1 MTTDRA
7 ASVYRSAA
15 AILVSVLLGTSSH
28 AQPASAQSGTTQ
40 TAPARPAPARHAPAR
55 RNAGTTVPD
64 SQAARA
70 QKLANTA
77 IEEVVVTAEKRA
89 STVQNT
95 PLSITALS
103 GRQLQQAG
111 ITTVGQV
118 VDTVPG
124 LSIRSSGPGQ
134 TELEA
139 RGLSSSGGSSPTVGF
154 YLDETPLTPPAASL
168 NGKVVIDPDL
178 FDLARVE
185 VLRGPQ
191 GTLYGAGSMGGTIKL
206 LTNPPDFSGFYG
218 QVDTTLSGTAGGG
231 ANPTGKIML
240 NIPIVNDKVALR
252 IVGEEKYV
260 SGWIDRIVDDPF
272 PLPTNP
278 SPSCAPYLDCTR
290 GNVTAAPSRTIPNVN
305 DEHLQSA
312 RASLLLK
319 PTPDLTIDTT
329 FLYQR
334 IDLGG
339 YNEFDIP
346 PGSSSLAHYQP
357 YDLAEPFSDDFKL
370 FSTTANYNLDFAT
383 LTSAT
388 SYWERDE
395 RQTQDASEAIY
406 SLLNS
411 FGLSPAG
418 YVPTTFTEEDLS
430 DQFSEEL
437 RLASNGNGRLKWL
450 AGVFY
455 SRLESIYRDTNQA
468 PGDAYLSVGG
478 AQANPRGIIYDANNP
493 YHVDQYAVFGE
504 GSYRI
509 LPTLTFTAGLRYFSY
524 DTHVDEVENGIG
536 TTSGNATPTPATY
549 STSASGITPKFNLSY
564 QPDRDLTLYIEIAK
578 GFRPGGVN
586 LPIPTSIGCTLTN
599 EVYQPDT
606 IWNYELGEK
615 ARMLD
620 GRLTINAD
628 VYYIQWSNVQQL
640 VNQTCGY
647 PLTQNA
653 GNAESYGPELEV
665 SARLTDELTLSMSG
679 TYTHA
684 ALTSVNRS
692 LTAADPALVPGTP
705 ILNIPNYTESTVLSY
720 RHALSDDW
728 EFVGRIQNSYVGVS
742 TDISYRYEKLQ
753 PYDIIGIRGGVV
765 GPRWSV
771 FLFVDNVTDKH
782 AEISINTTSFSWI
795 IPSLTRAATNLPLT
809 GGVEVSY
816 KF

>member
-1 MTTDRA
+1 MSSRGDTILGRGFVLALLCTTA
-7 ASVYRSAA
+7 PASQ
-15 AILVSVLLGTSSH
+15 SH
-28 AQPASAQSGTTQ
+28 AQTATPAAASPPPGTTTPASQAKVAA
-40 TAPARPAPARHAPAR
+40 APA
-55 RNAGTTVPD
+55 T
-64 SQAARA
+64 
-70 QKLANTA
+70 TA

-95 PLSITALS
+95 PLSITAVS

-111 ITTVGQV
+111 ITTVNQL
-118 VDTVPG
+118 VDTTPG
-124 LSIRSSGPGQ
+124 LSLRSSGPGQ

-178 FDLARVE
+178 FDLNRVE

-206 LTNPPDFSGFYG
+206 LTNPPDYKGIYG

-231 ANPTGKIML
+231 VNPTGKIAV
-240 NIPIVNDKVALR
+240 NIPIVNDKAALR
-252 IVGEEKYV
+252 IVAEEKYI
-260 SGWIDRIVDDPF
+260 SGWADRIVDTPF
-272 PLPTNP
+272 PYPTNP
-278 SPSCAPYLDCTR
+278 SPSCAPYLACTR
-290 GNVTAAPSRTIPNVN
+290 GNVTGEPSHTIPNVN
-305 DEHLQSA
+305 DEHLQAA
-312 RASLLLK
+312 RASLLLT
-319 PTPDLTIDTT
+319 PTPDLSIDTT

-334 IDLGG
+334 IDMGG
-339 YNEFDIP
+339 YNEFDLP

-357 YDLAEPFSDDFKL
+357 YNLAEPFSDDFKL
-370 FSTTANYNLDFAT
+370 FSTTLNYNLDFAT

-418 YVPTTFTEEDLS
+418 FVPTTFTEEDIS

-437 RLASNGNGRLKWL
+437 RLASSGNTRLKWL
-450 AGVFY
+450 VGVFY
-455 SRLESIYRDTNQA
+455 SRLESIFRDTNHA
-468 PGDAYLSVGG
+468 PGDADLSIGG
-478 AQANPRGIIYDANNP
+478 ASANPQGIVYDANNP

-504 GSYRI
+504 GSYKI

-524 DTHVDEVENGIG
+524 DTNVYEQESGIG
-536 TTSGNATPTPATY
+536 TTSGNATPTNAKY
-549 STSASGITPKFNLSY
+549 STSASGVTPKFNLAY
-564 QPDRDLTLYIEIAK
+564 QPNPDLTIYTEVAK

-599 EVYQPDT
+599 EVYKPDT

-615 ARMLD
+615 ARLFD
-620 GRLTINAD
+620 GRLTVNAD

-653 GNAESYGPELEV
+653 GNAESYGPELEI
-665 SARLTDELTLSMSG
+665 SARLTPDLTLSFSG

-684 ALTSVNRS
+684 ALTSVNPT
-692 LTAADPALVPGTP
+692 LTAADPALVVGTP
-705 ILNIPNYTESTVLSY
+705 ILNIPDYTESTVLTY
-720 RHALSDDW
+720 HTAINDDY
-728 EFVGRIQNSYVGVS
+728 EFVGRLSNSYVGTS

-753 PYDIIGIRGGVV
+753 PYDLISIRGGVV
-765 GPRWSV
+765 GPRWSA
-771 FLFVDNVTDKH
+771 FLFVDNATNKH
-782 AEISINTTSFSWI
+782 AELSINTTSFSWI
-795 IPSLTRAATNLPLT
+795 IPSLTRVSTNLPLT
-809 GGVEVSY
+809 AGVELAY

>member
-1 MTTDRA
+1 MKANRA
-7 ASVYRSAA
+7 AKKYLTAA
-15 AILVSVLLGTSSH
+15 ALFAAGAFADGSV
-28 AQPASAQSGTTQ
+28 AQPATL
-40 TAPARPAPARHAPAR
+40 PAT
-55 RNAGTTVPD
+55 AGTTVPD
-64 SQAARA
+64 SQAASARKPA
-70 QKLANTA
+70 QTA

-89 STVQNT
+89 STVQST

-231 ANPTGKIML
+231 ANPTGKIMV
-240 NIPIVNDKVALR
+240 NIPIVDDKVALR
-252 IVGEEKYV
+252 LVAEEKYV

-272 PLPTNP
+272 PLPVNP
-278 SPSCAPYLDCTR
+278 SPACAPYLECTR
-290 GNVTAAPSRTIPNVN
+290 GNVTAVPSRTIPNVN

-346 PGSSSLAHYQP
+346 PGSSTALAHYQP

-370 FSTTANYNLDFAT
+370 FSTTVNYNLDFAT

-437 RLASNGNGRLKWL
+437 RLASNGTGRLKWL

-504 GSYRI
+504 GSYKI
-509 LPTLTFTAGLRYFSY
+509 LPSLTFTAGLRYFSY
-524 DTHVDEVENGIG
+524 STHVDEIENGIG
-536 TTSGNATPTPATY
+536 TSSGNATPTSASY
-549 STSASGITPKFNLSY
+549 NTSASGVTPKFNLSY
-564 QPDRDLTLYIEIAK
+564 QPDKDLTLYIEIAK

-615 ARMLD
+615 ARMFD
-620 GRLTINAD
+620 GRLTVNAD

-653 GNAESYGPELEV
+653 GNAQSYGPELEV

-684 ALTSVNRS
+684 ALTSVNNS
-692 LTAADPALVPGTP
+692 LTAADPGLVPGTP

-728 EFVGRIQNSYVGVS
+728 QLVGRIQNSYVGVS

-753 PYDIIGIRGGVV
+753 PYDIIGVRGGLV